1 MEITMN
7 SVVSSPVKALPQEIY
22 QNKCAHPSLEDILN
36 FVYSIQDRRQQD
48 DFISELYRVWGADD
62 AIFGTA
68 VREQFKR
75 SFLEVAEIEALEETG
90 AYSDLAGKK
99 SKTQRKKIDK
109 FPKNSFV
116 FDSRIVSEFQEK
128 GY

>member
-1 MEITMN
+1 MN

-90 AYSDLAGKK
+90 AYRDLLGENLN
-99 SKTQRKKIDK
+99 TQG
-109 FPKNSFV
+109 
-116 FDSRIVSEFQEK
+116 E
-128 GY
+128 